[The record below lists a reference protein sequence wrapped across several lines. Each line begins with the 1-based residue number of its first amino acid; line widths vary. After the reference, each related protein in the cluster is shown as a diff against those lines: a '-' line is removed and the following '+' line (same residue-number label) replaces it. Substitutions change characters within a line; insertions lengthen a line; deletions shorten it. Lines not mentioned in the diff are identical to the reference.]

1 MNSEY
6 RNFVK
11 ECQDGIISLEEAI
24 FACNNLLVT
33 ADRFDKTTTE
43 EIEYLGEQLDRLN
56 ELVAEQYMQNK
67 GYVVDNK
74 SGIYIKVDK
83 TIDYS
88 DLDEF

>member
-6 RNFVK
+6 RNFAK

-33 ADRFDKTTTE
+33 KDADEETTPE
-43 EIEYLGEQLDRLN
+43 EIEYLGEQLVRLN
-56 ELVAEQYMQNK
+56 ELVAEQYMQSK
-67 GYVVDNK
+67 GYVVDK
-74 SGIYIKVDK
+74 SGIYKKVDK
-83 TIDYS
+83 QIDYS